1 MSAAHKIKPL
11 QLWQHFPD
19 SIRAKAQGCFHS
31 LSLKPGQ
38 KLLEQNQMNM
48 SLFILL
54 DGSLNVIVDGV
65 TVTLLNEVGRLVGE
79 VSFVTGEECSADI
92 VAENDVTLLQFS
104 SAEFASWSQ
113 VDVHL
118 FLQSVYKILTLE
130 LTYKLRQANEK
141 AKHFEKLS
149 KQLEQTQAQ
158 LNQLHHSI
166 EASQTQKS
174 RRFMATASE
183 LYQKYSSYLTTGPL
197 EKLRLGLEELQN
209 EYLSFRKLQ
218 SKSVCVIDS
227 QKKNLV
233 LARLALGASGFEVET
248 LSEAKIEDAKNFD
261 LMFCDQT
268 LWTDDL
274 ESKSKNRA
282 FVFSTKIAELGDS
295 LDPKILEK
303 GHVLFR
309 NENDRQGSIRHLT
322 VAATKILSEDYFGL
336 EKYLSWGVDVNSVHI
351 TGSCQRH
358 EALEQMDSD
367 LQAMG
372 IRSLHRDGLRLV
384 AEELLMNAI
393 YDAPVGGD
401 GKSLY
406 NHLSR
411 QVAVELEPQ
420 HFARLRYATDGMILA
435 VSVEDPFG
443 GLKASTLFDYL
454 KSCYGGQAGSLNADK
469 GGAGRGLHQ
478 IVENSDLLVLNL
490 RPGKKTEVIAVI
502 SLESRELTERTP
514 LIQIFNA

>member
-1 MSAAHKIKPL
+1 MGAAHKIEPL
-11 QLWQHFPD
+11 KLWDHFPD
-19 SIRAKAQGCFHS
+19 SIRAKVQGSFQL
-31 LSLKPGQ
+31 LSLKAGQ
-38 KLLEQNQMNM
+38 KLLSQNEVNM
-48 SLFILL
+48 SLFILI
-54 DGSLNVIVDGV
+54 DGTLNVLVDGV
-65 TVTLLNEVGRLVGE
+65 KVTVLNESSRLVGE
-79 VSFVTGEECSADI
+79 VSFVTGEECNADI
-92 VAENDVTLLQFS
+92 IAEDNVQLLQFS
-104 SAEFASWSQ
+104 SAAFVGWSQ
-113 VDVHL
+113 PEVHA

-149 KQLEQTQAQ
+149 KQLEQAQAQ
-158 LNQLHHSI
+158 LNQLHQSI
-166 EASQTQKS
+166 EIQQTQKS
-174 RRFMATASE
+174 RQFMATVTE
-183 LYQKYSSYLTTGPL
+183 LYQKYSSYLTSGPL
-197 EKLRLGLEELQN
+197 EKLRQGLEELQN
-209 EYLSFRKLQ
+209 EYLSYRKMQ
-218 SKSVCVIDS
+218 HKSVCVIDS

-248 LSEAKIEDAKNFD
+248 FSDAKLEDNKNFD
-261 LMFCDQT
+261 LVFCDQS
-268 LWTDDL
+268 LWSSEL
-274 ESKSKNRA
+274 EAKAKHRA
-282 FVFSTKIAELGDS
+282 FVISTKISEIS
-295 LDPKILEK
+295 QNLDTQLLEK

-309 NENDRQGSIRHLT
+309 NESDRQGSIRHLT
-322 VAATKILSEDYFGL
+322 VAATKILSEDFFGL

-358 EALEQMDSD
+358 EALEQMDKD

-372 IRSLHRDGLRLV
+372 IRSSHRDALKLV
-384 AEELLMNAI
+384 AEELLMNAV
-393 YDAPVGGD
+393 YDAPADAD

-420 HFARLRYATDGMILA
+420 HYARLRYATDGMNLA

-443 GLKASTLFDYL
+443 GLNASTLFNYL
-454 KSCYGGQAGSLNADK
+454 KSCYGGQAGSLNQDK

-502 SLESRELTERTP
+502 SLESRELTDRTP

>member
-1 MSAAHKIKPL
+1 MGAARKIEPL
-11 QLWQHFPD
+11 KLWNHFPD
-19 SIRAKAQGCFHS
+19 SIRVKAQDSFQL
-31 LSLKPGQ
+31 LSLKAGQ
-38 KLLEQNQMNM
+38 KLLQQNQMNM

-54 DGSLNVIVDGV
+54 EGTLNVLVDGV
-65 TVTLLNEVGRLVGE
+65 KVTVLDEVGRLVGE
-79 VSFVTGEECSADI
+79 VSFVTGEMCTADI
-92 VAENDVTLLQFS
+92 VAEGPVRLLQFS
-104 SAEFASWSQ
+104 SEEFVNWQ
-113 VDVHL
+113 QTDVHQ
-118 FLQSVYKILTLE
+118 FLQSVYTILTLE

-141 AKHFEKLS
+141 AKHFEKLT
-149 KQLEQTQAQ
+149 KQLEQAQAQ
-158 LNQLHHSI
+158 LQQLHQSI
-166 EASQTQKS
+166 ETDQAQQS
-174 RRFMATASE
+174 RQFMAAAAE

-197 EKLRLGLEELQN
+197 EKLRQGLEDLQN
-209 EYLSFRKLQ
+209 QYLSFRKMQ
-218 SKSVCVIDS
+218 NKSVCVIDS

-233 LARLALGASGFEVET
+233 LARLALGASGFDVET
-248 LSEAKIEDAKNFD
+248 ISEAKLEEGKNFD
-261 LMFCDQT
+261 LLFCDQN
-268 LWTDDL
+268 LWTSEL
-274 ESKSKNRA
+274 AAKSQKHA
-282 FVFSTKIAELGDS
+282 FVISKKISEVGDG
-295 LDPKILEK
+295 LDAKVLEK

-309 NENDRQGSIRHLT
+309 NESDRQGSIRHLT
-322 VAATKILSEDYFGL
+322 VAATKILSEDFFGL

-351 TGSCQRH
+351 TGSGQRH
-358 EALEQMDSD
+358 EALDQMDKD

-372 IRSLHRDGLRLV
+372 IRSSHRDALRLV

-393 YDAPVGGD
+393 YDAPVDGS

-420 HFARLRYATDGMILA
+420 HYARLRYATDGMSLA

-454 KSCYGGQAGSLNADK
+454 KSCYGGQAGSLNQEK